1 MCPSPDDENPPAA
14 LAPAPIAP
22 IAGLPAEG
30 SGNALPAGTLL
41 GEFEL
46 LAVAGEGGFGIVY
59 RAWDHSLKRQ
69 VALKGVP
76 ARHPGDAP

>member
-1 MCPSPDDENPPAA
+1 MGQKSGEKWTAAAKLQPTFPKPDR
-14 LAPAPIAP
+14 
-22 IAGLPAEG
+22 
-30 SGNALPAGTLL
+30 LL